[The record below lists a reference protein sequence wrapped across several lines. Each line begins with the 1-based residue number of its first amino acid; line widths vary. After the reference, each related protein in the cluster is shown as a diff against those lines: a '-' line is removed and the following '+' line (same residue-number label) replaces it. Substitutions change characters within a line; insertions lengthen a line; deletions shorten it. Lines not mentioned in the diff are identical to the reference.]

1 MCFRVMASGDC
12 ALCINSKL
20 VFNSLCAPE
29 GDKEGV
35 VILKSKNFFLRLQS
49 RYREKT
55 EAVSKN
61 YFDC

>member
-35 VILKSKNFFLRLQS
+35 VILKSKNFFFTFAEQIS
-49 RYREKT
+49 GK
-55 EAVSKN
+55 
-61 YFDC
+61 D